1 MDVCAGCVAMAM
13 PLTLKSEFG
22 LRDDLIGVI
31 IGTTTIVYMVASTL
45 TGMLADRWG
54 PIFVLKTGVLIIA
67 LDCFVFSLSKNLGL
81 FILCAFGSPLG
92 HAFFWPAFQAW
103 FSADVD
109 RKEIARRL
117 GIFAVGWSIGLNVI
131 GPKLS
136 GDLMEKLARAPFSA
150 SWIIAVGVFLFFQIF
165 KPELKRHEVHPTQE
179 ADEIYPV
186 EIRRKF
192 LTGAR
197 LANLMAVYALVTMR
211 NFVPLLCVDW
221 GLSPSSIGTLI
232 MILGVSHSL
241 SFLVL
246 SMTHRW
252 HYRLSYLMTGQ
263 FLGLL
268 GLLSF
273 ALGGMFW
280 LQNGEN
286 GASSIAVPLV
296 LPALVLSGLMAGIA
310 FMSSAFYGLFGEE
323 EKGKN
328 SGINESVIGAANVLA
343 LYLGGGAVYSMGSF
357 GPYWVCSFMIGLFI
371 LIQLRV
377 LRRVGKAA

>member
-1 MDVCAGCVAMAM
+1 MAM
-13 PLTLKSEFG
+13 PLTMKSEFG
-22 LRDDLIGVI
+22 LRDDQIGLLIG
-31 IGTTTIVYMVASTL
+31 TSTIVYMVASIL
-45 TGMLADRWG
+45 TGMLSDRLG
-54 PIFVLKTGVLIIA
+54 PILTLKIGALIIA
-67 LDCFVFSLSKNLGL
+67 LDCLIFSWSKQLWLFV
-81 FILCAFGSPLG
+81 LCAFGSPLG

-103 FSADVD
+103 FSTDVD

-136 GDLMEKLARAPFSA
+136 GDLMEKLARAPFTA
-150 SWIIAVGVFLFFQIF
+150 SWMIALGVFLFFQLF

-179 ADEIYPV
+179 ADEIHPV
-186 EIRRKF
+186 EVRRKF

-197 LANLMAVYALVTMR
+197 LANLMAVCAIVTMR
-211 NFVPLLCVDW
+211 NFIPLLCVDW
-221 GLSPSSIGTLI
+221 GLTPSSIGTLV
-232 MILGVSHSL
+232 MVLGISHSL

-246 SMTHRW
+246 SLTHRW
-252 HYRLSYLMTGQ
+252 HYRSIYLLSGQ
-263 FLGLL
+263 ILGML

-273 ALGGMFW
+273 AVGGTFW
-280 LQNGEN
+280 LKNAGNEVLT
-286 GASSIAVPLV
+286 IAIPLV

-328 SGINESVIGAANVLA
+328 SGINESVIGTANVLS
-343 LYLGGGAVYSMGSF
+343 LYLGGGAVYYIGSF
-357 GPYWVCSFMIGLFI
+357 GPYWIVSFMIGLFI

-377 LRRVGKAA
+377 LRGTIRAV

>member
-1 MDVCAGCVAMAM
+1 MAM
-13 PLTLKSEFG
+13 PLTMKSEFG
-22 LRDDLIGVI
+22 LRDDQIGLLIG
-31 IGTTTIVYMVASTL
+31 TSTIVYMVASIL
-45 TGMLADRWG
+45 TGMLSDRLG
-54 PIFVLKTGVLIIA
+54 PILTLKIGALIIA
-67 LDCFVFSLSKNLGL
+67 LDCLIFSWSKQLWLFV
-81 FILCAFGSPLG
+81 LCAFGSPLG

-103 FSADVD
+103 FSTDVD

-136 GDLMEKLARAPFSA
+136 GDLMEKLARAPFTA
-150 SWIIAVGVFLFFQIF
+150 SWMIALGVFLFFQLF

-179 ADEIYPV
+179 ADEIHPV

-197 LANLMAVYALVTMR
+197 LANLMAVCAIVTMR
-211 NFVPLLCVDW
+211 NFIPLLCVDW
-221 GLSPSSIGTLI
+221 GLTPSSIGTLV
-232 MILGVSHSL
+232 MVLGISHSL

-246 SMTHRW
+246 SLTHRW
-252 HYRLSYLMTGQ
+252 HYRSIYLLSGQ
-263 FLGLL
+263 ILGML

-273 ALGGMFW
+273 AVGGTFW
-280 LQNGEN
+280 LKNAGNEVLT
-286 GASSIAVPLV
+286 IAIPLV

-328 SGINESVIGAANVLA
+328 SGINESVIGTANVLS
-343 LYLGGGAVYSMGSF
+343 LYLGGGAVYYIGSF
-357 GPYWVCSFMIGLFI
+357 GPYWIVSFMIGLFI

-377 LRRVGKAA
+377 LRGTIRAL